1 MGVNSGQGGEDKV
14 LSRSLRYYKTDHL
27 IKLNDTIMAEKK
39 KNNREGIDA
48 LLEEFSNAYGISGH
62 EKNVRELLRAKLKPY
77 VDEIRVD
84 NMGNLIATKKG
95 KGPRVMLAAHMD
107 EIGFMVKYID
117 EMGYIYFAR
126 SGGWFDQTLLNQRVI
141 VHTGQGD
148 LFGVIGSKAPHVMK
162 PEERKAVVELRTMYI
177 DIGAKDKKD
186 VIQAGVEIG
195 DTVTIDR
202 KYQRLMNGLVSGKAL
217 DDRTGVVALI
227 ETARLLSKEKV
238 EAEVVYVGTVQEEI
252 GLKGARTAAHGVNPD
267 VALAID
273 TTIPGDHPGIEK
285 ISSVLELGKGP
296 VITVSDAE
304 GAGIVVDEKT
314 LAWLKTTAKAS
325 KLAYQLS
332 VGEGGMTDAAII
344 NLTRDGIPS
353 GGISIATRYL
363 HSPVEVAHLGDIED
377 CARLTAEV
385 VKTAHKYYKKNGN
398 R

>member
-1 MGVNSGQGGEDKV
+1 
-14 LSRSLRYYKTDHL
+14 
-27 IKLNDTIMAEKK
+27 MAEKK
-39 KNNREGIDA
+39 NDNLDKISV
-48 LLEEFSNAYGISGH
+48 LLEEFSNAHGISGH
-62 EKNVRELLRAKLKPY
+62 EKRVRALLEKKLKPY
-77 VDEIRVD
+77 VDEIRTD
-84 NMGNLIATKKG
+84 NMGNLIATKRG

-117 EMGYIYFAR
+117 DSGYIYISR

-141 VHTGQGD
+141 IHTD
-148 LFGVIGSKAPHVMK
+148 KKDIFGVIGSKAPHVMK
-162 PEERKAVVELRTMYI
+162 PEERKQVVEIRNMYI

-186 VIQAGVEIG
+186 VVAAGVEIG

-202 KYQRLMNGLVSGKAL
+202 DYRRLMNDLVSGKAL
-217 DDRTGVVALI
+217 DNRAGVVALI

-238 EAEVVYVGTVQEEI
+238 QAEVVYVGTVQEEI
-252 GLKGARTAAHGVNPD
+252 GLKGARTAAFSVDPD

-273 TTIPGDHPGIEK
+273 TTVPGDHPGVEK
-285 ISSVLELGKGP
+285 LSSILELGKGP

-314 LAWLKTTAKAS
+314 LSWLKEAS
-325 KLAYQLS
+325 KTNKIPSQLY

-344 NLTRDGIPS
+344 NLTREGIPS

-363 HSPVEVAHLGDIED
+363 HSPVEVAHLGDIVE
-377 CARLTAEV
+377 CARLTAAA
-385 VKTAHKYYKKNGN
+385 VKSAHKYFG

>member
-1 MGVNSGQGGEDKV
+1 
-14 LSRSLRYYKTDHL
+14 
-27 IKLNDTIMAEKK
+27 MAAK
-39 KNNREGIDA
+39 KNENLEKISA
-48 LLEEFSNAYGISGH
+48 TLEEFSNAYGISGF
-62 EKNVRELLRAKLKPY
+62 EKNVRDMLIKKIKPY

-84 NMGNLIATKKG
+84 NMGNMIATRHG

-107 EIGFMVKYID
+107 EIGFMVKYVD
-117 EMGYIYFAR
+117 DDGYIYFSR

-141 VHTGQGD
+141 VHTDKGD

-162 PEERKAVVELRTMYI
+162 PEERSKVVEIRTMYI
-177 DIGAKDKKD
+177 DIGAKDKQD
-186 VIQAGVEIG
+186 VEKAGVEIG
-195 DTVTIDR
+195 NTVTIDR
-202 KYQRLMNGLVSGKAL
+202 KYQRLMNNLVSGKAL
-217 DDRTGVVALI
+217 DDRTGVVALL
-227 ETARLLSKEKV
+227 ETARILSKLKV
-238 EAEVVYVGTVQEEI
+238 QAEVVYVGTVQEEI

-285 ISSVLELGKGP
+285 TSSILELGKGP

-314 LAWLKTTAKAS
+314 LSWLKTTAKDS
-325 KLAYQLS
+325 KIGYQLS

-353 GGISIATRYL
+353 GGVSIATRYL

-377 CARLTAEV
+377 CARLTAEA
-385 VKTAHKYYKKNGN
+385 VKTAHKYFGKK
-398 R
+398 